1 MKLESNMAARTIGRI
16 VRRRTTGPLNSRSI
30 ADVLIGTV
38 VYLAAIFLSSVATRA
53 EDYPTRPIKII
64 CIHPVGITSDLLARA
79 LASNLSGRLG
89 QPVVVENRAGAN
101 GIVAA
106 GIVAKSPPDGYT
118 MLITSSAHVGNAQL
132 RKDLTFDTLN
142 DFAPITMLGGSYGL
156 VLVTALP
163 VKNLTELI
171 EHGKKK
177 TLTYSTNGAG
187 NTTHIAGLLLE
198 KRTGLTM
205 TAIPYNTNNMITDV
219 ISGNVDFMFFGTVNA
234 EPLIKAGQL
243 KAIAVTGE
251 QRSRILPDVPTMQEL
266 GYKDFNVAGYFG
278 LLFPANTPRDRVE
291 RIQSETAKALAA
303 PELKRIMETSDYYIS
318 GSKPDEFSAFLKKDY
333 EAQDKLMREVGLKT
347 N

>member
-1 MKLESNMAARTIGRI
+1 VKVVLNWIACARLVAVKR
-16 VRRRTTGPLNSRSI
+16 VAVAL
-30 ADVLIGTV
+30 
-38 VYLAAIFLSSVATRA
+38 LAILLSGASVRA
-53 EDYPTRPIKII
+53 EDYPNRPIKIV
-64 CIHPVGITSDLLARA
+64 CIHPVGITTDLLARA
-79 LASNLSGRLG
+79 LASKISETLG
-89 QPVVVENRAGAN
+89 QPVVVENRPGAN
-101 GIVAA
+101 GIIAA
-106 GIVAKSPPDGYT
+106 GVVAKSPPDGYT
-118 MLITSSAHVGNAQL
+118 MLMTSSAHVGNAHV

-142 DFAPITMLGGSYGL
+142 DFSPITMLGGSYGL

-163 VKNLTELI
+163 VKSLAELI
-171 EHGKKK
+171 ELGKKK

-198 KRTGLTM
+198 KRTGLMM

-243 KAIAVTGE
+243 RALAVSGE

-266 GYKDFNVAGYFG
+266 GYKDFNVSGYFG

-303 PELKRIMETSDYYIS
+303 PELKRIMEASDYFIS
-318 GSKPDEFSAFLKKDY
+318 GSKPDEFSAFLRRDY
-333 EAQDKLMREVGLKT
+333 EFQDRLMREVGLKA